1 MYFDAMITVKSP
13 DNRGAMRTLAAAL
26 LLLPTLAAADTYPR
40 QAGVDAI
47 HYVFRLSLGDA
58 NDTITGQTTVTVK
71 FVADGVRELL
81 LDLTSA
87 ADGKGM
93 TVQSVTHQANPPG
106 QPNPPLLF
114 THNGHRL
121 RVTLPASS
129 RAGQEFSFTVAYSGV
144 PGAGLHIGPNIHGER
159 AMFSDSWPDNARQW
173 LPVIDHPSDKATG
186 EFIVTAPN
194 HYQVVSNGL
203 LMEEIDLPDGQRRTH
218 WKQSVP
224 IASWLHALGV
234 ARFTSHHAGTVHGI
248 PLQTWA
254 FPQNRDGALA
264 LFEDLSKR
272 TLNFFIDHVGPYSYE
287 KLANVQA
294 VGISGGMELASAIFY
309 GEKDVAS
316 GRAPVVHEIA
326 HQWFGNSVTERD
338 WDDVWLSEGFATY
351 FALLFTEHDEGRD
364 AFVDGLKRSREQIY
378 GLTQKLPDA
387 PIVHR
392 NLDDMR
398 RVLSGLIYQKG
409 GWTLHMLRAE
419 VGTENFWKAIRE
431 YYRRYQN
438 QNASTAELRA
448 VFEQVSGK
456 DLEWF
461 FTQWLTRPGLPRLE
475 GSWRYDAATK
485 QIEVTLAQA
494 QAAGAF
500 RLNLDIGVAVAGQP
514 VRIERV
520 AMTGKRAT
528 ITIDAPVEPAAVTL
542 DPGTWL
548 LIEAGAFTRTQ

>member
-1 MYFDAMITVKSP
+1 MYFDVMITVKPP
-13 DNRGAMRTLAAAL
+13 DNRGFMRILIAAL

-47 HYVFRLSLGDA
+47 HYVFRLALSDA
-58 NDTITGQTTVTVK
+58 TDVINGRVTVTVK
-71 FVADGVRELL
+71 FAADGVREVQ

-87 ADGKGM
+87 DGGKGM
-93 TVQSVTHQANPPG
+93 TVQSVDALPFVHEGN
-106 QPNPPLLF
+106 
-114 THNGHRL
+114 RL
-121 RVTLPASS
+121 RITLPAPS

-144 PGAGLHIGPNIHGER
+144 PGAGLHIGPNMHGER
-159 AMFSDSWPDNARQW
+159 AMFSDSWPTNARQW

-203 LMEEIDLPDGQRRTH
+203 LIEEFDLPGGLRRTH

-248 PLQTWA
+248 PLQTWV
-254 FPQNRDGALA
+254 FPQNRDAGLA
-264 LFEDLSKR
+264 LFEDLSRR
-272 TLNFFIDHVGPYSYE
+272 TLAFFIDHVGPYSYE

-309 GEKDVAS
+309 GEKDVVS

-326 HQWFGNSVTERD
+326 HQWFGDSVTERD

-351 FALLFTEHDEGRD
+351 FALLFTEHDGGRD
-364 AFVDGLKRSREQIY
+364 AFVEGLKRSREQVFA
-378 GLTQKLPDA
+378 GTQKLPDA

-398 RVLSGLIYQKG
+398 RVLNNLVYQKG
-409 GWTLHMLRAE
+409 GWVLHMLRAE
-419 VGTENFWKAIRE
+419 VGTERFWLAIRN

-448 VFEQVSGK
+448 VFEEVAGR

-461 FTQWLTRPGLPRLE
+461 FTQWLTRPGVPKLE
-475 GSWRYDAATK
+475 GSWRYDDDSK
-485 QIEVTLAQA
+485 QVVITLTQA
-494 QAAGAF
+494 QAAEPY
-500 RLNLDIGVAVAGQP
+500 RLNVEIGIVPTASAMP
-514 VRIERV
+514 TIERL
-520 AMTGKRAT
+520 
-528 ITIDAPVEPAAVTL
+528 AVTGRTTVVGIPMASAPASVTI

-548 LIEAGAFTRTQ
+548 LAEMGPFERRSGIQ

>member
-1 MYFDAMITVKSP
+1 MYFDVMITVKSP
-13 DNRGAMRTLAAAL
+13 DNRGFMRTLVAAL
-26 LLLPTLAAADTYPR
+26 LLLPALAAADTYPR

-47 HYVFRLSLGDA
+47 HYVFRLTLSDA
-58 NDTITGQTTVTVK
+58 TDAIAGRVTVTVK
-71 FVADGVRELL
+71 FVTDGVRDVQ

-87 ADGKGM
+87 AGGKGM
-93 TVQSVTHQANPPG
+93 TVQSVTHQPSPPD
-106 QPNPPLLF
+106 QPNQPVFF
-114 THNGHRL
+114 THENHRL
-121 RVTLPASS
+121 RVTLPAPS
-129 RAGQEFSFTVAYSGV
+129 RAGQEFSFTVAYTGV
-144 PGAGLHIGPNIHGER
+144 PAAGLHIGPNIHGER
-159 AMFSDSWPDNARQW
+159 AMFSDSWPANARQW

-186 EFIVTAPN
+186 EFIITAPN

-203 LMEEIDLPDGQRRTH
+203 LIEEIDLAGGLRRTH

-234 ARFTSHHAGTVHGI
+234 ARFTSHHAGTVQGI

-309 GEKDVAS
+309 GEKDVAA

-326 HQWFGNSVTERD
+326 HQWFGDSVTERD

-364 AFVDGLKRSREQIY
+364 AFVDGLKRSREQVF

-392 NLDDMR
+392 NLDDMQ
-398 RVLSGLIYQKG
+398 RVLNGLIYQKG
-409 GWTLHMLRAE
+409 GWVLHMLRAE
-419 VGTENFWKAIRE
+419 VGTERFWTAIRN

-448 VFEQVSGK
+448 VFEEVSGK

-461 FTQWLTRPGLPRLE
+461 FTQWLTRPGLPKL
-475 GSWRYDAATK
+475 GGTWRYDAET
-485 QIEVTLAQA
+485 QQVEVTLSQT
-494 QAAGAF
+494 QAAAAY
-500 RLNLDIGVAVAGQP
+500 RLNVDIGITLAGQP
-514 VRIERV
+514 ARIERV
-520 AMTGKRAT
+520 AMDSKRAT
-528 ITIDAPVEPAAVTL
+528 MAFAAAAEPAVVTL

-548 LIEAGAFTRTQ
+548 LVETGTFSRMQ